1 MNCLSA
7 FSITPGRWALLVAV
21 ALLAACGLPT
31 SESAD
36 RANNREYNLH
46 YTLSPDPATATVL
59 VEMRLQQPRDLVR
72 EISFPIND
80 LVSDVGGDGDLR
92 VHNDLVQW
100 QPPTNGGTLVWRVLV
115 RKERGNDVFDALLN
129 NEWGIFRAEDVIPR
143 ARTRTL
149 KGSTSRTTMAFDL
162 PAGWSAI
169 SEYSATE
176 LPIVVNRAERRFDEP
191 TGWIAM
197 GKLGIRRETIAGT
210 RVAIAAPQAHDV
222 RRMDMLA
229 LLNWTLPELNEVI
242 PNALPRLTII
252 SAGKPMWRGGLSA
265 PASLFLHADRPLI
278 SENATS
284 SLLHEVMHTALG
296 LRPRENNDW
305 IVEGLA
311 EYYSIELLRRG
322 NAISPSRA
330 KKAFARQAEW
340 GAQKGA
346 ALCGGESTAA
356 STALAVTVFSRLNR
370 ELLKKSDSKVDL
382 DSLLPSLANSVID
395 LNGLIDLV
403 ESTVG
408 VTPDTLHSD
417 NLPGC
422 SSMATANQ
430 EL

>member
-7 FSITPGRWALLVAV
+7 FRKTPSCWALLVAL
-21 ALLAACGLPT
+21 ASLAACGVPA

-36 RANNREYNLH
+36 RANNREYSLH
-46 YTLSPDPATATVL
+46 YTLSPDPATSTVR
-59 VEMRLQQPRDLVR
+59 VEMRLRQPHDLVR
-72 EISFPIND
+72 EISFPVSD

-92 VHNDLVQW
+92 VHKNRVQW
-100 QPPTNGGTLVWRVLV
+100 QPPEDGGALEWRVLV
-115 RKERGNDVFDALLN
+115 RKERGNNAFDALLN
-129 NEWGIFRAEDVIPR
+129 TEWGIFRAEDVIPR

-149 KGSTSRTTMAFDL
+149 KGAESRTTLTFDL

-169 SEYSATE
+169 SEYSALE
-176 LPIVVNRAERRFDEP
+176 QPIVINRTERRFDEP

-210 RVAIAAPQAHDV
+210 RVAIAAPQAHAV

-229 LLNWTLPELNEVI
+229 LLNWTLPELNEVL
-242 PNALPRLTII
+242 PDALPRLTII
-252 SAGKPMWRGGLSA
+252 SAGEPMWRGGLSA

-296 LRPRENNDW
+296 LRPRDGNDW

-311 EYYSIELLRRG
+311 EYYSIQLLRRG
-322 NAISPSRA
+322 HAISASRA
-330 KKAFARQAEW
+330 KKAFAQQAEW
-340 GAQKGA
+340 GAQSA
-346 ALCGGESTAA
+346 FLCGEESTAA
-356 STALAVTVFSRLNR
+356 TTALAVTIFRKLDR
-370 ELLKKSDSKVDL
+370 ELLEKSDGKVDL
-382 DSLLPSLANSVID
+382 DSLLPNLVNSDID
-395 LNGLIDLV
+395 LNSLIVAV
-403 ESTVG
+403 EEMIG
-408 VTPDTLHSD
+408 VTPDALHSD

-422 SSMATANQ
+422 SSMAPGSQ